1 MNCYAKFGD
10 EEFAARRLLV
20 SRVGR
25 KPVEVVSGVKFQK
38 DGRQVKVAGPK
49 GELTATLHPEISV
62 DFKENRLLVSRPS
75 DVKEHRALHGLWRA
89 LLQNMVK
96 GVTVGYTK
104 KLELVGVGYRA
115 EIKGKRLQLLL
126 GFSHPILFAPPEGIK
141 IEAPTQTN
149 ITISGI
155 DKQLVG
161 QVAAK
166 IRSFRPPEPYKGK
179 GIKYEGEY
187 IRRKAGKAAA
197 ASGAK

>member
-1 MNCYAKFGD
+1 
-10 EEFAARRLLV
+10 V

-25 KPVEVVSGVKFQK
+25 KPIPIGKA
-38 DGRQVKVAGPK
+38 VKVQIKGNAITVSGPK
-49 GELTATLHPEISV
+49 GELGAEVHPALHV
-62 DFKENRLLVSRPS
+62 DLKDDQVVVGRTGEEKL
-75 DVKEHRALHGLWRA
+75 DKALHGLWRA
-89 LLQNMVK
+89 LIQNMVR
-96 GVTVGYTK
+96 GVTEGFSK

-115 EIKGKRLQLLL
+115 EMKGKKLQLAL
-126 GFSHPILFAPPEGIK
+126 GFSHPILFVPPDGIK

-155 DKQLVG
+155 DRQLVG

-179 GIKYEGEY
+179 GVKYEGEV

-197 ASGAK
+197 ASGAKV